1 MLVVRRGKGGS
12 SSAEEGR
19 GSGVQICRL
28 LSRVQRKG
36 RGWISMSAGCI
47 IAMRDL
53 IFKMRLSQQQ
63 ILGPLI
69 EDQSSSIGS
78 VNICHSI
85 SKLRKSFVH
94 SPTLHAGFSSPLQRG
109 SGSWFINTSGSKE
122 GNGCCITPPHCF
134 RALCSTRIR
143 SKSATRK
150 RSGKPG
156 LCVRVAFPFWLVF
169 VTQVVW
175 GMGFG
180 NNGY

>member
-12 SSAEEGR
+12 SSEEEGR
-19 GSGVQICRL
+19 GVGCKFVDCVLGSSGR
-28 LSRVQRKG
+28 G
-36 RGWISMSAGCI
+36 RGWISMSARCM

-53 IFKMRLSQQQ
+53 ISEMRLSQQQ
-63 ILGPLI
+63 ILGPFI

-85 SKLRKSFVH
+85 SKLRQSFVH

-109 SGSWFINTSGSKE
+109 SGSWFMDTSGSKE
-122 GNGCCITPPHCF
+122 GNGCCITPPP
-134 RALCSTRIR
+134 STASELFARLE
-143 SKSATRK
+143 SARNLRTRK

-180 NNGY
+180 